1 MSATIVLIVRGLF
14 AISLFLFFGW
24 IVYVLWKDLRQTIQK
39 NSAFQIP
46 PISLTVE
53 EGGLSFTFN
62 QPEFF
67 IGRDPKADLH
77 IPDETLSGIHARV
90 FYKNNQWMIEDL
102 QSTNGTGINEERLST
117 PAVLIDG
124 DEVACGRIRLRVILN
139 AE

>member
-1 MSATIVLIVRGLF
+1 MSAIIVLIIRGLF

-39 NSAFQIP
+39 SSSLQIP
-46 PISLTVE
+46 SIGLDIE

-67 IGRDPKADLH
+67 IGRDPQADLH
-77 IPDETLSGIHARV
+77 IPDDTLSGIHARV

-124 DEVACGRIRLRVILN
+124 DEVTCGRIRLRVILK

>member
-77 IPDETLSGIHARV
+77 IPDDTLSGIHARF

-124 DEVACGRIRLRVILN
+124 DEVACGRIRLRVILK

>member
-1 MSATIVLIVRGLF
+1 MSAIIVLIIRGLF

-39 NSAFQIP
+39 SSAFQIP
-46 PISLTVE
+46 PISLDIE

-67 IGRDPKADLH
+67 IGRDPQADLH
-77 IPDETLSGIHARV
+77 IPDDTLSGIHARV

-124 DEVACGRIRLRVILN
+124 DEVACGRIRLRVILK